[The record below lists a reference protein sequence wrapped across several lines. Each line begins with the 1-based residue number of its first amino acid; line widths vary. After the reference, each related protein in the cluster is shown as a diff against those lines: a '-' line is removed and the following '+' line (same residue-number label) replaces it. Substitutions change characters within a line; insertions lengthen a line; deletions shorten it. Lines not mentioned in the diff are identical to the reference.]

1 MQFVMKSED
10 LSRALDEFRR
20 CGIDGM
26 LRVELRD
33 GMVILDGVS
42 GGYRNCGSG
51 CDAAARHLRV
61 RVKPEKSWE
70 DGAFLCNRTALR
82 PEAGFLCVIYDAFGL
97 SVNGGHGISSEPC
110 DGVTRAW
117 EPHTDALLDG
127 SPRRVIEQADC
138 KAIAWAMRAMSD
150 EPEKPDNVFDRVF
163 DRVCLRGD
171 VAEATEGH
179 MLARGMLSSFVD
191 GIMLLPRDMADMASR
206 HVGELRFAVDAGTE
220 WTRFDSR
227 DGMLTYTTARQ
238 KCDRP
243 WPDFSRV
250 IPIGEPRVTIHV
262 PHLLERIREAMGSID
277 ALGCEKTC
285 YIRMSC
291 PKKERQLRITAI
303 EMVRPMKPPFD
314 NLERS
319 GREAHSYAMLDD
331 PSGVDALSGFGVTVN
346 ACFLLP
352 LLDGFPDS
360 ASMSLPS
367 TAGPLVFD
375 DGAHLV
381 LVMPIDF

>member
-1 MQFVMKSED
+1 MQFVMKGED

-20 CGIDGM
+20 YGIDGL

-42 GGYRNCGSG
+42 GGSRNCGSG
-51 CDAAARHLRV
+51 CGAAARHLRI
-61 RVKPEKSWE
+61 RIKPEESRE
-70 DGAFLCNRTALR
+70 DGAFLCSRTALHA
-82 PEAGFLCVIYDAFGL
+82 ETNLLFVTYDAFGL
-97 SVNGGHGISSEPC
+97 SVNGRHSVLADAC

-117 EPHTDALLDG
+117 EPRIDALLDS

-150 EPEKPDNVFDRVF
+150 EPDKPDNVFG
-163 DRVCLRGD
+163 RVCLRGD
-171 VAEATEGH
+171 VVEATECH
-179 MLARGMLSSFVD
+179 MLARGLLSSFGD

-206 HVGELRFAVDAGTE
+206 HVGDLRFAVDAGTE
-220 WTRFDSR
+220 WARFDSR

-250 IPIGEPRVTIHV
+250 IPIGAPRVTIHV
-262 PHLLERIREAMGSID
+262 PRLLERIRGAMGSID
-277 ALGCEKTC
+277 ALGGEKTC

-291 PKKERQLRITAI
+291 PKKERELRITAI
-303 EMVRPMKPPFD
+303 EMIRPMKPPFD
-314 NLERS
+314 RLERS
-319 GREAHSYAMLDD
+319 GRDALSYAMLDE
-331 PSGVDALSGFGVTVN
+331 PSVVDALSGFGVAVN
-346 ACFLLP
+346 ADFLLP
-352 LLDGFPDS
+352 LLEGFPDS

-375 DGAHLV
+375 DGTHLA
-381 LVMPIDF
+381 LVMPIEF